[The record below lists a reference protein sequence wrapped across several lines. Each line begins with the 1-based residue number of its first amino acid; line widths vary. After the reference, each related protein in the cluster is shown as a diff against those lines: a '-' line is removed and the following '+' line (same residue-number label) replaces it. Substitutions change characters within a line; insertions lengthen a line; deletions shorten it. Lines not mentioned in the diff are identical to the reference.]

1 MDTTMEFNNKG
12 LELQAD
18 LTFLENEINAFQAVF
33 DELTGK
39 CYTTIYKCLFLFSDQ
54 NRSCRKDNGNITT
67 KMNSLKPALKPK
79 PIVRVK
85 PKLMPKPKLDTKL
98 KVLSTKE

>member
-39 CYTTIYKCLFLFSDQ
+39 CYTTIYKFCFYFQ
-54 NRSCRKDNGNITT
+54 IRIEVAEKITGT
-67 KMNSLKPALKPK
+67 LLLK
-79 PIVRVK
+79 
-85 PKLMPKPKLDTKL
+85 
-98 KVLSTKE
+98 

>member
-18 LTFLENEINAFQAVF
+18 LKFLENEINAFQAVF

-39 CYTTIYKCLFLFSDQ
+39 C
-54 NRSCRKDNGNITT
+54 
-67 KMNSLKPALKPK
+67 
-79 PIVRVK
+79 
-85 PKLMPKPKLDTKL
+85 
-98 KVLSTKE
+98 